1 MFLTE
6 LRLGNL
12 VTWSGC
18 QQLVLF
24 MTMWRIAVPK
34 EEYRLYVPIFPLEN
48 FSDWSILLHV
58 KPSKKEVIIIAWE
71 RI

>member
-24 MTMWRIAVPK
+24 MTMWRIAEPK

-48 FSDWSILLHV
+48 FSD
-58 KPSKKEVIIIAWE
+58 
-71 RI
+71 

>member
-34 EEYRLYVPIFPLEN
+34 EESLCSHFSVRKFLRLK
-48 FSDWSILLHV
+48 SILLHV